1 MSISMSAIGSCPC
14 VMLEL
19 VNCLSPSETPLWFVS
34 GKHSPSEGCI
44 SVSLVCG
51 ADRCLTVFLVRCEA
65 NDVVVNFDKDFQ
77 ILCVGS
83 SSELDTVV
91 NDESN
96 LI

>member
-1 MSISMSAIGSCPC
+1 MSISMSAVGSCPC
-14 VMLEL
+14 AMLEL
-19 VNCLSPSETPLWFVS
+19 VNYLSPSETSLWFVS

-51 ADRCLTVFLVRCEA
+51 ADRCLTVFLVCCEA

-83 SSELDTVV
+83 GSELDTVV